1 MNEDYIAQNLRD
13 LEHRNPRKARK
24 LMLENPKLLNIRK
37 NAAKKLLQG
46 GTNALQGPQG
56 RF

>member
-46 GTNALQGPQG
+46 GNKCLTRSAK
-56 RF
+56 